1 LIPDEVPVRSN
12 QLLAVDDEASV
23 LSFVARALRSEGFG
37 VTTASN
43 GDDALRRAGE
53 QSYDL
58 VVLDLVMP
66 DTDGFSLLRQIMQRR
81 PDQSVIVLSCLS
93 DTVTKVRCLEMGAD
107 DYLCK
112 PFALDEL
119 LARVRARLRVRAP
132 AMPQLLTSRD
142 LTLDPVG
149 QKADA
154 GAGPVALTHR
164 ECMVLAELMRN
175 AGQMVSKERLLSTVW
190 GYSFDPGSNV
200 VDVTVRRLRAKLS
213 NDVIQT
219 VRGKGYGVDL
229 G

>member
-1 LIPDEVPVRSN
+1 MRGS
-12 QLLAVDDEASV
+12 QLLAIDDEASV
-23 LSFVARALRSEGFG
+23 LSFLARALRSEGFG
-37 VTTASN
+37 VTTAST
-43 GDDALRRAGE
+43 GDDGIRRSQE

-58 VVLDLVMP
+58 IVLDLVLP
-66 DTDGFSLLRQIMQRR
+66 GTDGFAVLHQILQSR

-93 DTVTKVRCLEMGAD
+93 DTTSKVRCFEMGAD

-119 LARVRARLRVRAP
+119 LARVRARLRVRTP
-132 AMPQLLTSRD
+132 ALPQVLATRQ

-149 QKADA
+149 QKVDA
-154 GAGPVALTHR
+154 GSGPVALTHR
-164 ECMVLAELMRN
+164 ECMLLAELMRN
-175 AGQMVSKERLLSTVW
+175 AGQMVSKERLLSAVW

-200 VDVTVRRLRAKLS
+200 VDVTVRRLRAKLP

-229 G
+229 V

>member
-1 LIPDEVPVRSN
+1 VRSSK
-12 QLLAVDDEASV
+12 LLAVDDEVSV
-23 LSFVARALRSEGFG
+23 LSFLARALRSEGFG
-37 VTTASN
+37 VTTATN
-43 GDDALRRAGE
+43 GEDALRCAAE
-53 QSYDL
+53 QPYDL

-66 DTDGFSLLRQIMQRR
+66 GTDGFSVLGQIMQLR

-93 DTVTKVRCLEMGAD
+93 DTITKVRCLEMGAE

-119 LARVRARLRVRAP
+119 LARVRARLRVRVAGT
-132 AMPQLLTSRD
+132 PQLLTSRD